1 MPERHLS
8 ASKRKQQVS
17 DLLLYISKFFCFLRD
32 TAVSA
37 FDSFCLSVFVRRS
50 LGRIFAVAQ
59 MRTTA
64 KHGFAAYSL
73 EDSLQKE
80 NSRSLTCLYLSNFFK
95 EIRPFPPLILL
106 GLSVFV
112 RRSLGRIFA
121 VAQMRTTAKRSFA
134 AYSLEDSLQKENSR
148 FETCYTFL
156 NFFGFCEI
164 RPFPPLILLGLSMFA
179 RRSLGRIFAVAQM
192 RTTAKPCFAAYSL
205 EDSLQT
211 KKEQARPVL
220 FLFGAGNEIR
230 TRDICLG
237 KATLYH

>member
-64 KHGFAAYSL
+64 KHG
-73 EDSLQKE
+73 
-80 NSRSLTCLYLSNFFK
+80 
-95 EIRPFPPLILL
+95 
-106 GLSVFV
+106 
-112 RRSLGRIFA
+112 
-121 VAQMRTTAKRSFA
+121 FA

-220 FLFGAGNEIR
+220 FLFVKGFQKRYPLVFINRSELIR
-230 TRDICLG
+230 SRLI
-237 KATLYH
+237 

>member
-17 DLLLYISKFFCFLRD
+17 NLLLYISKFFCFLRD

-37 FDSFCLSVFVRRS
+37 FNSFCSSVYARRS

-73 EDSLQKE
+73 E
-80 NSRSLTCLYLSNFFK
+80 N
-95 EIRPFPPLILL
+95 
-106 GLSVFV
+106 
-112 RRSLGRIFA
+112 
-121 VAQMRTTAKRSFA
+121 
-134 AYSLEDSLQKENSR
+134 
-148 FETCYTFL
+148 
-156 NFFGFCEI
+156 
-164 RPFPPLILLGLSMFA
+164 
-179 RRSLGRIFAVAQM
+179 
-192 RTTAKPCFAAYSL
+192 
-205 EDSLQT
+205 SLQT
-211 KKEQARPVL
+211 KKEQAKPAILQKPPLCFFEIRPFPHSILFVCPCMRGGASAGFSL
-220 FLFGAGNEIR
+220 SLKCERRQSYALPRTPSRTRSKQKRTGKTCSFLFGAGNEIR